1 MGIQFM
7 LAAVGVLAVTCASL
21 DDNAPLRDRAAMF
34 FGVAGAGLF
43 LTGVVA
49 ALAGF

>member
-1 MGIQFM
+1 MGIQLM
-7 LAAVGVLAVTCASL
+7 LGAVAILAVACASL
-21 DDNAPLRDRAAMF
+21 DDNAPLRDRVTTF
-34 FGVAGAGLF
+34 FGVAGTGLF